1 MKNNFIFLML
11 INLIT
16 INAQVQLDTPWVNEL
31 KNSPS
36 GRLTFDDIIKAGN
49 AYWETHDKNVKGS
62 GYKPFKRWEA
72 QWENYV
78 NPDGF
83 LPTTQDLWN
92 VWEQKK
98 SQSQYRTASQNSL
111 ADQSNWY
118 SLGPTDFINRPT
130 NYLNLGRVNCVNIDP
145 NNPNIMYV
153 GAPAGGVWKSTDAGV
168 TYIPLID
175 HLPQIGVSGIAI
187 DPNNSNIIYIAT
199 GDDDAGDSYS
209 VGVWKSTD
217 SGTSWTQTGL
227 NPSNNPGTNRT
238 SEIYINPNDSNVLWI
253 ATNTGIYMTTNG
265 GNSWTLSQSGNFRD
279 LKVKPSNPNI
289 IYAST
294 NSQFYR
300 SS

>member
-1 MKNNFIFLML
+1 
-11 INLIT
+11 
-16 INAQVQLDTPWVNEL
+16 
-31 KNSPS
+31 
-36 GRLTFDDIIKAGN
+36 
-49 AYWETHDKNVKGS
+49 
-62 GYKPFKRWEA
+62 
-72 QWENYV
+72 
-78 NPDGF
+78 
-83 LPTTQDLWN
+83 
-92 VWEQKK
+92 
-98 SQSQYRTASQNSL
+98 
-111 ADQSNWY
+111 
-118 SLGPTDFINRPT
+118 
-130 NYLNLGRVNCVNIDP
+130 
-145 NNPNIMYV
+145 MYV
-153 GAPAGGVWKSTDAGV
+153 GAPAGGIWKSTDAGI

-217 SGTSWTQTGL
+217 AGTSWTQTGL

-238 SEIYINPNDSNVLWI
+238 SEIYINPNDSNVLWV

-300 SS
+300 SSNGGNSFNLITTGLPSAAGRMFIDVTQANSNYVYLVAATGGYDYQGVYRSTNSGLSFTQMANTTDILMGYPKRGMIWLYRLRIQTKMKYMLVY